1 MRSALRR
8 MGNSTG
14 LIVPKPVLAAAG
26 VQNGAVLDLVVEDG
40 RIIANPLP
48 RAARAG
54 WAEAARAVATEPEA
68 SDETAW
74 RNIGLETDA
83 ALEW

>member
-14 LIVPKPVLAAAG
+14 LILPKPVLVAAG
-26 VQNGAVLDLVVEDG
+26 VENGTILDLVVEDG
-40 RIIANPLP
+40 RIIASPVA
-48 RAARAG
+48 RTSRAG
-54 WAEAARAVATEPEA
+54 WAGAAEAVAGEPVSTDEAA
-68 SDETAW
+68 W
-74 RNIGLETDA
+74 RDFGLKADD